1 MRTGQGTA
9 VRTKPKLRK
18 NDIVTVISGQDRGKS
33 GKILKLIP
41 KRGAAIV
48 EKINFIKRH
57 SRPTQKMPQG
67 GILEKEAP
75 VALSKLK
82 LICNKCN
89 EVTSVKYQRMAENEK
104 FVRICKKC
112 KEMLD

>member
-1 MRTGQGTA
+1 MGTI
-9 VRTKPKLRK
+9 KPKIHK
-18 NDIVTVISGQDRGKS
+18 NDIVTVISGKDRGKS
-33 GKILKLIP
+33 GKILKVFP
-41 KRGAAIV
+41 KANNALV
-48 EKINFIKRH
+48 EKVNFVKRH
-57 SRPTQKMPQG
+57 TRPTQKMPQG

-75 VALSKLK
+75 IALAKLK

-89 EVTSVKYQRMAENEK
+89 EVTGIKFQQSGEKAK

>member
-1 MRTGQGTA
+1 MEA
-9 VRTKPKLRK
+9 YKPKLHK
-18 NDIVTVISGQDRGKS
+18 NDIVTIITGKDKGKS
-33 GKILKLIP
+33 GKILKIFP
-41 KRGAAIV
+41 KKGQAIV

-57 SRPTQKMPQG
+57 SRPTKQMPQG

-75 VALSKLK
+75 LNLSKLK

-89 EVTSVKYQRMAENEK
+89 ELTSVKYQRMGDSKE
-104 FVRICKKC
+104 FVRTCKKC

>member
-1 MRTGQGTA
+1 MAA
-9 VRTKPKLRK
+9 VKPKLHK
-18 NDIVTVISGQDRGKS
+18 NDIVTVISGKDKGKS
-33 GKILKLIP
+33 GKILKIYP
-41 KRGAAIV
+41 KDGVAIV
-48 EKINFIKRH
+48 EKVNFIKRH
-57 SRPTQKMPQG
+57 SRRTQKMPQG

-75 VALSKLK
+75 LALSKLK

-89 EVTSVKYQRMAENEK
+89 AVTTVKFQQAASGGQ

>member
-1 MRTGQGTA
+1 MIKTRL
-9 VRTKPKLRK
+9 KK
-18 NDIVTVISGQDRGKS
+18 NDVVTVISGSDRGKN
-33 GKILKLIP
+33 GKILKVFP
-41 KRGAAIV
+41 RRGLAIV
-48 EKINFIKRH
+48 EKVNFIKRH

-75 VALSKLK
+75 LPMSKLR

-89 EVTSVKYQRMAENEK
+89 EPTQVKVQRTEGREK
-104 FVRICKKC
+104 AARICKKC

>member
-1 MRTGQGTA
+1 MVA
-9 VRTKPKLRK
+9 LKPKLHK
-18 NDIVTVISGQDRGKS
+18 NDIVTVISGKDRGKS
-33 GKILKLIP
+33 GKILKVFP
-41 KRGAAIV
+41 KQGTALV
-48 EKINFIKRH
+48 EKINFVKRH

-75 VALSKLK
+75 IQLAKLK

-89 EVTSVKYQRMAENEK
+89 ETTTVKFQRAGESSK
-104 FVRICKKC
+104 FVRVCKKC

>member
-1 MRTGQGTA
+1 
-9 VRTKPKLRK
+9 VNVKPRLHK
-18 NDIVTVISGQDRGKS
+18 NDIVTVISGKDRGKS
-33 GKILKLIP
+33 GKILKIFP
-41 KRGAAIV
+41 KRGLAIV
-48 EKINFIKRH
+48 EKVNFIKRH

-75 VALSKLK
+75 VNLSKLK

-89 EVTSVKYQRMAENEK
+89 EVTRVEYKPMGDQEK

>member
-1 MRTGQGTA
+1 
-9 VRTKPKLRK
+9 VNIKPKLKK
-18 NDIVTVISGQDRGKS
+18 NDVVTVLSGKDRGKN
-33 GKILKLIP
+33 GKILKMFP
-41 KRGAAIV
+41 KKDKAIV
-48 EKINFIKRH
+48 EKINFVKRH

-75 VALSKLK
+75 LPLCKLK

-89 EVTSVKYQRMAENEK
+89 EVTTVKYQRMADK
-104 FVRICKKC
+104 SVRVCKKC

>member
-1 MRTGQGTA
+1 MAA
-9 VRTKPKLRK
+9 VKPKLHK
-18 NDIVTVISGQDRGKS
+18 NDIVTVISGKDKGKS
-33 GKILKLIP
+33 GKILKIFP
-41 KRGAAIV
+41 KDGLAIV

-57 SRPTQKMPQG
+57 SRRTQKMPQG

-75 VALSKLK
+75 LALSKLK

-89 EVTSVKYQRMAENEK
+89 TVTTVKFQKAGTTGQ
-104 FVRICKKC
+104 FVRVCKKC

>member
-1 MRTGQGTA
+1 MA
-9 VRTKPKLRK
+9 SLKPKLHK
-18 NDIVTVISGQDRGKS
+18 NDIVTVISGKDRGKS
-33 GKILKLIP
+33 GKILKVFP
-41 KRGAAIV
+41 KDKRALV
-48 EKINFIKRH
+48 EKINFVKRH

-75 VALSKLK
+75 IQLAKLK
-82 LICNKCN
+82 LICNKCT
-89 EVTSVKYQRMAENEK
+89 ETTTVRFQQAGESKK

>member
-1 MRTGQGTA
+1 MNRAEKGES
-9 VRTKPKLRK
+9 VVNTKPKLKK
-18 NDIVTVISGQDRGKS
+18 NDVVTVLSGKDRGKS
-33 GKILKLIP
+33 GKILRILP
-41 KRGAAIV
+41 KQDKALV
-48 EKINFIKRH
+48 EKINFVKRH

-75 VALSKLK
+75 LPMCKLK

-89 EVTSVKYQRMAENEK
+89 EVTTVRRQRVGEK
-104 FVRICKKC
+104 NVRVCKKC

>member
-1 MRTGQGTA
+1 MGIL
-9 VRTKPKLRK
+9 KPKLHK
-18 NDIVTVISGQDRGKS
+18 NDIVTVITGKDRGKS
-33 GKILKLIP
+33 GKILKIIP
-41 KRGAAIV
+41 KKGAAVV

-75 VALSKLK
+75 LPLSKLK
-82 LICNKCN
+82 LICNKCS
-89 EVTSVKYQRMAENEK
+89 EVTTVKFQASGQSGD